1 MMRRDPAGER
11 AEEEELHGPGY
22 NLRPRSRSA
31 SADDAARKNK
41 YKVLTVIHA
50 PEILKTPTY
59 RTRTETMVT
68 RREEWA
74 KETRQVGG
82 SSQAGPGNED
92 LAEEIIQ
99 EWEEFCRTPSKK
111 KNQEIQESPDS
122 PEGPPSGVRVQPI
135 KMKRTSGY
143 TTNKEVEN
151 RMREQENWELDEA
164 SPATTVSLDRPDRPP
179 SRRGEEKHQEKDYDP
194 ESRTLPSYLNQLR
207 RILLRLREAAT
218 AARRNL
224 DQIRRLAYDGDI
236 VENGIQQLVGEQEM
250 DTEDDE

>member
-1 MMRRDPAGER
+1 MRCDPAEER

-31 SADDAARKNK
+31 NADDAALKNK

-50 PEILKTPTY
+50 PEILQTSTY
-59 RTRTETMVT
+59 RTRTEMRVT
-68 RREEWA
+68 RREDA
-74 KETRQVGG
+74 SPKETRQDGG
-82 SSQAGPGNED
+82 SSQSGPGNED

-111 KNQEIQESPDS
+111 TNQEIQESPDS
-122 PEGPPSGVRVQPI
+122 PEGPLSGICVQPI
-135 KMKRTSGY
+135 KMKRISGY
-143 TTNKEVEN
+143 TTNEEIEDLLK
-151 RMREQENWELDEA
+151 EQENWELTES
-164 SPATTVSLDRPDRPP
+164 SPVVT
-179 SRRGEEKHQEKDYDP
+179 DYDP
-194 ESRTLPSYLNQLR
+194 EIRTLPSYLKQLR

-218 AARRNL
+218 DARQNL

>member
-1 MMRRDPAGER
+1 MMRRDPAEER

-59 RTRTETMVT
+59 RTRTEMMVT
-68 RREEWA
+68 RREEA
-74 KETRQVGG
+74 PKETRQDGG

-122 PEGPPSGVRVQPI
+122 PEGPPSGVHVQPI

-143 TTNKEVEN
+143 TTNKEIEDLLK
-151 RMREQENWELDEA
+151 EQENWELTES
-164 SPATTVSLDRPDRPP
+164 SPVVTVSHDRPQ
-179 SRRGEEKHQEKDYDP
+179 SRRGEENQQEKDYDP
-194 ESRTLPSYLNQLR
+194 ENRTLPSYLKQLR

-224 DQIRRLAYDGDI
+224 DQIRRLEYDGDI